1 MSLDPVGRSTMTKF
15 KGIVTQ
21 EFIDRRQKRVVKDT
35 RTDVN
40 PYFQW
45 DSEFVEYHQCQVDP
59 QQKMYEGYEYD
70 TTHSEFGNLDYK
82 MYSKTG
88 VHVSQYIQKQIRKG
102 LIDHLVIW
110 KWTNGYKQL
119 YKGDEVEY
127 NILGTVPA
135 NFILDKLNE
144 ENRFDYDKYSS

>member
-1 MSLDPVGRSTMTKF
+1 MTKF

-59 QQKMYEGYEYD
+59 QQ
-70 TTHSEFGNLDYK
+70 
-82 MYSKTG
+82 
-88 VHVSQYIQKQIRKG
+88 
-102 LIDHLVIW
+102 
-110 KWTNGYKQL
+110 
-119 YKGDEVEY
+119 
-127 NILGTVPA
+127 
-135 NFILDKLNE
+135 
-144 ENRFDYDKYSS
+144 